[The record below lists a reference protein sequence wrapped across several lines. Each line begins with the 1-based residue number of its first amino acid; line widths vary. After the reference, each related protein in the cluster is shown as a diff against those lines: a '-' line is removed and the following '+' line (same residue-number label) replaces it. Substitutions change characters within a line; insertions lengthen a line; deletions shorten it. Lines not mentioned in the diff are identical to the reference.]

1 MAYKRSVYI
10 KAKET
15 LEQRKNKAEHDREI
29 RHSEVIMKCPEIH
42 QAEMEMAACGADVVK
57 AIGMGAD
64 ASEFLKNLRIKN
76 LASQEKRRSLLK
88 EAGYPEDYLEAKYTC
103 DICKDT
109 GYHGAYYCSCYKKL
123 IREIAREE
131 LSANSPIKQCTFNT
145 FSLKYYPDVEDK
157 EVGVNQKEYMA
168 KVFEFCKNYAE
179 NFTLSS
185 TSILMSGKTGLGKTH
200 LSLAIANKVLDKGFD
215 VYYDSIQNI
224 MDNLE
229 REHFGKLP
237 SQESIRED
245 ILNCDLLI
253 IDDLGV
259 EFSTQYTVSELHNI
273 INTRLLR
280 SLPTIISTNLEM
292 NDLEQKYTQ
301 RIASR
306 IMGSY
311 YPLRFFGKDIRQMK

>member
-15 LEQRKNKAEHDREI
+15 LDNRKKKAEQEREI
-29 RHSEVIMKCPEIH
+29 RHAEVIMKCPEIH
-42 QAEMEMAACGADVVK
+42 EVETEMAKCGADVVK

-64 ASEFLKNLRIKN
+64 AVEFVKNLEIKN
-76 LASQEKRRSLLK
+76 LASQEKRHFLLK
-88 EAGYPEDYLEAKYTC
+88 EAGYPEDYLDARYTC
-103 DICKDT
+103 SICKDT
-109 GYHGAYYCSCYKKL
+109 GYHGAFFCSCYKKL

-131 LSANSPIKQCTFNT
+131 LSANSPLKKCTFNT

-157 EVGVNQKEYMA
+157 TLGVNQKEYMTR
-168 KVFEFCKNYAE
+168 VFDYCKNYAE
-179 NFTLSS
+179 NFTPSS
-185 TSILMSGKTGLGKTH
+185 PSILMTGKTGLGKTH

-215 VYYDSIQNI
+215 VFYDSIQNI

-237 SQESIRED
+237 AQDSIRED

-259 EFSTQYTVSELHNI
+259 EFSTQFTVSELHNI

-292 NDLEQKYTQ
+292 NELEQKYTQ

-311 YPLRFFGKDIRQMK
+311 YPLRFFGKDIRQLK